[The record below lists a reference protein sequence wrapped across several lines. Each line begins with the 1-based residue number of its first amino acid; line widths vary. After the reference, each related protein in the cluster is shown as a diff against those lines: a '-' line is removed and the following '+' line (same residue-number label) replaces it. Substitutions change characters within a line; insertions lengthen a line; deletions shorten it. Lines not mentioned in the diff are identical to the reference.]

1 MNATCNL
8 HMFAAGIYMCIECF
22 HLLECVCEP
31 AGTLGGSTVCD
42 KETGQCPCREH
53 LVGLECT
60 ECEVRLEQGTQLH
73 VNVPNYNSAPQLSNY
88 NFTSVA
94 YMRRVLPVWF
104 SIQNNCET
112 NNAQWTYSLMN
123 KILI

>member
-60 ECEVRLEQGTQLH
+60 ECEVRLEQGTQFH
-73 VNVPNYNSAPQLSNY
+73 VNVPNYNSAPHLSDY
-88 NFTSVA
+88 KFIISP
-94 YMRRVLPVWF
+94 RLH
-104 SIQNNCET
+104 I
-112 NNAQWTYSLMN
+112 
-123 KILI
+123 